1 MTKVNGFAALIAGIS
16 LLCGI
21 LGHRYL
27 GKDNRHSVLQKGYDH
42 EIARVRQDHADILA
56 LLDTRKTSEFK
67 ELAISPSYP
76 YYIFAGGRLTYWS
89 TNYAVPSYAAEVADA
104 QGETLLKKD
113 GMCYVLVRTSVTR
126 EGETYDIV
134 STIDL
139 FRDKNYTRNFKVP
152 GFNRTIFF
160 LKPEKISSSPFSGAM
175 QVTSSDGHPVFY
187 TRVTETLQYL
197 SFRISPV
204 SIVLIVLGVLLI
216 WYTLYM
222 QSIVLSFRHRYI
234 WAGIL
239 MGASFLVLRLLMRYF
254 NIPWIFFPHRPI
266 DIFYGNLF
274 VDTLCVLIVL
284 TKVALAQ
291 YKALLYINLEKL
303 GSFMRAF
310 LAVLCILFM
319 FVIVQVIWWLIDQAY
334 QESLVEKYYSVSFY
348 LSNVRDTMY
357 VYLFILLGIFFLSV
371 HSVTN
376 LYHRLMPNKKKGLM
390 YWAAGTVA
398 GTILSW
404 ALHWKLPVITG
415 SFFFLT
421 IYLMNLARY
430 FYRLRSFTYLYYI
443 IGALTYTLVL
453 FHILFFKEGEQ
464 SLNEKYN
471 FADTYLSGKDRRLER
486 QFDLLSPL
494 LDQTDILHN
503 LMLGQMSYQEVDERF
518 RQVLRD
524 NYLDHFLV
532 TFEVFDSAGNEI
544 APHQNHQLSTFKE
557 EILKESEP
565 TEYSRLFLSRK
576 PESPSHYTFIH
587 EVLKADSSLLGTV
600 LFRLF
605 PNRGNTM
612 GIEAMLQ
619 TKKVANNPFMH
630 NYSYGVYDSIGHL
643 IHRYGKYNYHQV
655 FDSTLLKELQVFD
668 REVLYRGY
676 SHIVRVG
683 DGNRLIV
690 VSEKRDFY
698 KDALANFSF
707 LFFMSMA
714 GMIGLLVFIGFFN
727 DFKRYQMNLSGKIQ
741 FYLNGAFL
749 MPLTIIMV
757 IGSVVINSIFS
768 DIRDNSILTTARSI
782 SEALNIYGQNYA
794 SGEFTR
800 RDLRHNLDN
809 LARISTIDIDLY
821 NTRGV
826 LIYSSYIPYQ
836 NLEAPLYV
844 NPEAF
849 SAIRDE
855 REGVILLDDFQEKNK
870 AKTAFVPLKSLK
882 GDITA
887 IAALNFIDAE
897 TAVQSWTRQVWQILL
912 IVFFV
917 IFFILYVFSF
927 ISSRKLTQPLKLI
940 TEKIKSVSFHEKN
953 KEIVWEAKDEI
964 GLLTGEY
971 NRMLKK
977 LYESKQ
983 ALSINEKRSAWR
995 DMAKQLAHEIRN
1007 PLTPMMLSVQQLQHL
1022 VLSDHPDVKK
1032 RILKVLGSISDQIE
1046 NIIGISL
1053 SFSKFAE
1060 MPLPTHE
1067 EFDLVA
1073 VARDIP
1079 EVFRRDPEISF
1090 HSEEKELWVRGDS
1103 KIIKKTL
1110 MYLIKNGIDSVAAN
1124 QQPVVRVSVTRT
1136 GVGALLEVRDNG
1148 VSLPEEARERVFRP
1162 VFSEKNDEVGFGLS
1176 LSKISIEHFGGN
1188 IWFESEEGKG
1198 KAFFIELQL
1207 TEPEEDEEDLNEDV

>member
-1 MTKVNGFAALIAGIS
+1 MTNVNRFAALVAGIS
-16 LLCGI
+16 LLICGI

-27 GKDNRHSVLQKGYDH
+27 GKDNRHSVLQKGYDR

-56 LLDTRKTSEFK
+56 LLDNRKTSEFK

-76 YYIFAGGRLTYWS
+76 YYIFADGKIIYWS
-89 TNYAVPSYAAEVADA
+89 TNYSVPSYATEVAAA

-113 GMCYVLVRTSVTR
+113 GMCYVRVRTSITR
-126 EGETYDIV
+126 EGQTYDIV

-139 FRDKNYTRNFKVP
+139 LRDKNYTQNFKVP
-152 GFNRTIFF
+152 AFNSAIFF
-160 LKPEKISSSPFSGAM
+160 LKPDTISPSPFSGAM
-175 QVTSSDGHPVFY
+175 QVTSSEGRPVFY
-187 TRVTETLQYL
+187 TDVTETLQYL

-216 WYTLYM
+216 WYTLYV
-222 QSIVLSFRHRYI
+222 QSIVLSLRHRYI

-239 MGASFLVLRLLMRYF
+239 MGVSFLVLRLLMRYF
-254 NIPWIFFPHRPI
+254 NIPWIFFTHKPI

-274 VDTLCVLIVL
+274 IDTLCVLIIL

-291 YKALLYINLEKL
+291 YKALLYIHVEKL
-303 GSFMRAF
+303 GSSLRAF
-310 LAVLCILFM
+310 LAILCILFM
-319 FVIVQVIWWLIDQAY
+319 FVIVQVVWWLIDQAY
-334 QESLVEKYYSVSFY
+334 QESLIEKYYSVSFY
-348 LSNVRDTMY
+348 LSNVKDTMY

-376 LYHRLMPNKKKGLM
+376 LYRRLVPNKRKGLI
-390 YWAAGTVA
+390 YWVIGTVL
-398 GTILSW
+398 GGILSW
-404 ALHWKLPVITG
+404 ALHWELPVITG
-415 SFFFLT
+415 SFFFLAV
-421 IYLMNLARY
+421 YLMDLARY

-443 IGALTYTLVL
+443 IGALTYTLLL
-453 FHILFFKEGEQ
+453 FHILFLKEGEQ

-494 LDQTDILHN
+494 LDDTNVFHKL
-503 LMLGQMSYQEVDERF
+503 LLGEMSYEEVNDEFLEVF
-518 RQVLRD
+518 RE
-524 NYLDHFLV
+524 NYLDHFLI
-532 TFEVFDSAGNEI
+532 TFEMFDSTGNEI
-544 APHQNHQLSTFKE
+544 APHRDHQLSVFTD
-557 EILKESEP
+557 EIGRESEP

-576 PESPSHYTFIH
+576 PDVASHYTFIH
-587 EVLKADSSLLGTV
+587 EVRNADSSLLGTA

-605 PNRGNTM
+605 PNRGSTL
-612 GIEAMLQ
+612 GPEAILQ
-619 TKKVANNPFMH
+619 TKKVAYNPFSH
-630 NYSYGVYDSIGHL
+630 NYSYAVYDSLGHL
-643 IHRYGKYNYHQV
+643 IHRYGKYNYRQV
-655 FDSTLLKELQVFD
+655 FDSTLANELHIFE
-668 REVLYRGY
+668 REELYRGY
-676 SHIVRVG
+676 SHIARVG
-683 DGNRLIV
+683 DGNRFIV

-707 LFFMSMA
+707 LFFMSMV
-714 GMIGLLVFIGFFN
+714 GMIGLLVFMGFFN
-727 DFKRYQMNLSGKIQ
+727 DFRRYQMNLSGKIQ

-757 IGSVVINSIFS
+757 IGSVVMNSIFS
-768 DIRDNSILTTARSI
+768 DIRDNSILTTSRSI
-782 SEALNIYGQNYA
+782 SEALNIYGQNYT

-800 RDLRHNLDN
+800 RDLRRNLDN
-809 LARISTIDIDLY
+809 LARISSIDIDIY
-821 NTRGV
+821 NMRGV
-826 LIYSSYIPYQ
+826 LAYSSYIPYQ
-836 NLEAPLYV
+836 SLEARLHV

-849 SAIRDE
+849 SAIRDG
-855 REGVILLDDFQEKNK
+855 REEVILLDDFQEKIK
-870 AKTAFVPLKSLK
+870 AKTAFVPVKSLE
-882 GDITA
+882 GNITS

-917 IFFILYVFSF
+917 IFFVLYIFSF

-940 TEKIKSVSFHEKN
+940 AEKIKSVSFHEKN

-977 LYESKQ
+977 LDESKQ

-1007 PLTPMMLSVQQLQHL
+1007 PLTPMMLSVQQLQRL

-1032 RILKVLGSISDQIE
+1032 RILQVLGSISDQIE

-1073 VARDIP
+1073 IAKDIP
-1079 EVFRRDPEISF
+1079 KVFHRDPEIHF
-1090 HSEEKELWVRGDS
+1090 ESEAEELWVRGDS

-1110 MYLIKNGIDSVAAN
+1110 MYLIKNGIDSVPAH

-1136 GVGALLEVRDNG
+1136 DSGALLEVSDNG
-1148 VSLPEEARERVFRP
+1148 ASLSEESREKVFRP

-1198 KAFFIELQL
+1198 KAFFIELQI
-1207 TEPEEDEEDLNEDV
+1207 TEPDEDDLHEDI